1 MTLHRRHVYER
12 PDLTGLKPATVVMCD
27 GLGVDSMTLLHQWCT
42 DPSTRD
48 FPLDELLIITAIVGN
63 EYESTIAAANAHMVP
78 MLREHGIRF
87 LQVARGG
94 QAAEHGYDV
103 LADSLAPTEV
113 VRRGAWHLGQEMDEA
128 LTVPRI
134 VTGQRECSVDCT
146 KSVLINDGESICD

>member
-1 MTLHRRHVYER
+1 ML
-12 PDLTGLKPATVVMCD
+12 
-27 GLGVDSMTLLHQWCT
+27 
-42 DPSTRD
+42 
-48 FPLDELLIITAIVGN
+48 
-63 EYESTIAAANAHMVP
+63 P
-78 MLREHGIRF
+78 MLREHGIRY

-134 VTGQRECSVDCT
+134 VTGRRECSARAKGEVLDAAIADEIAAGNIAPGFRHVIAYAAELCCRFVT
-146 KSVLINDGESICD
+146 CPLSTVSRGGRSKSLTFRDR